1 MSPAKHRTNG
11 LLNIWIKCGLRNETL
26 IKCSTIWPIGE
37 FEEFDMV
44 VVERDWSEVFWGTM
58 LPVCWVL
65 SPVLAWV
72 AQRQSQLAASMEDKG
87 FQTALYLSIF
97 LALFGLL
104 AMRMLI
110 GRAMDREQLPRA
122 ILLGTVSIACS
133 AALISYGLMV

>member
-1 MSPAKHRTNG
+1 
-11 LLNIWIKCGLRNETL
+11 
-26 IKCSTIWPIGE
+26 
-37 FEEFDMV
+37 MV
-44 VVERDWSEVFWGTM
+44 IVERDWGEVFWGTM

-72 AQRQSQLAASMEDKG
+72 AQRQAQLAASMEDKG